1 MSNEYNDW
9 KRDCLYEGAFNF
21 AHQKHINQKRKWNNE
36 PYINHPIRVQQIM
49 FEHMNTSELYNAFD
63 MWEELTISMT
73 CLLHDTLEDT
83 DTTYDELVDKFDSN
97 VADLVNW
104 LTNVSKLSD
113 GNRKV
118 RKQKDMEHILKA
130 PIQAICI
137 KLADVIDNCKDIV
150 ENEQEYNKY
159 VSENDKSTFAKKYLN
174 EKKEFLNHL
183 DKKYKE
189 ELVPYL
195 ESLDISSVERYHN
208 IKWLRVFE
216 TLFVECEKIIEK
228 NLKKVLDI

>member
-9 KRDCLYEGAFNF
+9 KRDCLYEDAFNF
-21 AHQKHINQKRKWNNE
+21 AYQKHLNQKRKWNNE
-36 PYINHPIRVQQIM
+36 SYINHPIRVQQIM
-49 FEHMNTSELYNAFD
+49 FKYMNTSELYNAFD
-63 MWEELTISMT
+63 MWEELAISMV

-83 DTTYDELVDKFDSN
+83 DTTYEELVDKFDSN

-113 GNRKV
+113 GNRKI
-118 RKQKDMEHILKA
+118 RKQIDMEHTLKA

-137 KLADVIDNCKDIV
+137 KLADVMDNCKDIV
-150 ENEQEYNKY
+150 ENEQEYNKHM
-159 VSENDKSTFAKKYLN
+159 SEDDKSTFAKKYLN

-189 ELVPYL
+189 ELVPYV
-195 ESLDISSVERYHN
+195 ESLDINSIERYHN
-208 IKWLRVFE
+208 NKWLRVFE
-216 TLFVECEKIIEK
+216 TLFVDCEKIIEK